1 MEEQIHIQER
11 GKRGWTFYVIYSFI
25 LSGLLLLIFG
35 GLLFFYHSHRL
46 PDFSPL
52 KGGNLNAYSIIYS
65 EEDEV
70 IGKFLMDNRIPI
82 SYEQIPKPL
91 VNAFIAAEDADFF
104 KHKGVDYKGILRAMF
119 KNFLAGRIVQGGSTI
134 TQQVTKTFFLTP
146 KRSLARKLKEV
157 AYAFGLEQNLSKEE
171 ILTLYLNNIY
181 LGNGAYGVEAA
192 ADSYFNKR
200 VEQLNLAEVAMM
212 AGLVKAPSRYSPV
225 NNLKRAKDRQAY
237 VLTRMTELGFV
248 SQEQKEK
255 ALQIPLKIQSRES
268 AYFSKAPY
276 FTEFI
281 RHQVERKYGKEKLY
295 QEGLRIYTTLNLSFQ
310 KTAQKSVEA
319 GLRELDKR
327 EGFRGPSQT
336 LSPHEVKELPNKR
349 KGTVPP
355 LPQKEIFE
363 GVILSKE
370 DSKKSY
376 TVWVEDRKGILP
388 YSEMSWAL
396 NIKPTA
402 TYKPQKVKTPGDLL
416 NPGDVVY
423 VRVKESSKKEQAL
436 RLSLE
441 QEPIVQGALLCL
453 DPRTGFVR
461 AMVGGRDFGESQFN
475 RAISARRQPGSAFKP
490 LIYAAAL
497 EKGYTPSTIIMDS
510 PVEYSDP
517 DGGTYWAPK
526 NYDEDFMGPITF
538 RNALAHSRNVV
549 TVKILEDIGVGYA
562 LPFIKKLGI
571 ESSIKRD
578 LSIALG
584 TSGVSMMELTS
595 AFAVF
600 ANGGERIKPIFIKKI
615 VTMKGEVLEENT
627 PYIEMEEKEEE
638 EETAKTPPPA
648 SKEQAISPQNAFIMT
663 HLLQGVVQH
672 GTGQRAKVLG
682 RPVAGK
688 TGTSSDYSDAWFI
701 GYTPS
706 LLTGVWVGF
715 DDKTS
720 LGKKE
725 TGARAALPIWIN
737 FMDQALRNTP
747 LDTPKPPQGITFIK
761 VNIETG
767 LPTNTDSPETITEA
781 FIDSSIPRENEAG
794 VTEGSSS
801 GTPLPDRSPGETVQ
815 ELPRWK
821 DCPGRKHHH
830 PAGDQ
835 DLLPHAKEKFS
846 PKAEGGR
853 LRLWL
858 GTEF

>member
-1 MEEQIHIQER
+1 MEEQNHIQKIR
-11 GKRGWTFYVIYSFI
+11 KKGWAFYVSYSFI
-25 LSGLLLLIFG
+25 LSFLLLLTLG
-35 GLLFFYHSHRL
+35 GLLFFYYSHRL
-46 PDFSPL
+46 PDFTPL
-52 KGGNLNAYSIIYS
+52 KERNLNAYSIVYS
-65 EEDEV
+65 EEDQV

-82 SYEQIPKPL
+82 SYERFPKQL

-104 KHKGVDYKGILRAMF
+104 QHKGVDYKGILRAMF

-146 KRSLARKLKEV
+146 KRSLIRKLKEV
-157 AYAFGLEQNLSKEE
+157 AYAFGLEQNLTKEE
-171 ILTLYLNNIY
+171 ILGLYLNNIY

-200 VEQLNLAEVAMM
+200 VEQLNLAEMAMM

-237 VLTRMTELGFV
+237 VLTRMTELGFI

-295 QEGLRIYTTLNLSFQ
+295 QEGLRIYTTLDLSLQ
-310 KTAQKSVEA
+310 RTAQQSMEA
-319 GLRELDKR
+319 GLRELDRR
-327 EGFRGPSQT
+327 EGFRGPFQT
-336 LSPHEVKELPNKR
+336 LSPDETKELPNKK
-349 KGTVPP
+349 KGVVPP
-355 LPQKEIFE
+355 LPQKEVFE

-370 DSKKSY
+370 DAKKSY
-376 TVWVEDRKGILP
+376 TVWFEDRKGILP
-388 YSEMSWAL
+388 FSEMSWAL
-396 NIKPTA
+396 NIKPTSS
-402 TYKPQKVKTPGDLL
+402 YKPQKVKTPGDLL

-423 VRVKESSKKEQAL
+423 VRVKESSKKDQPL

-441 QEPIVQGALLCL
+441 QEPLVQGALLCL
-453 DPRTGFVR
+453 DPRTGYVR
-461 AMVGGRDFGESQFN
+461 AMVGGRDFSESQFN
-475 RAISARRQPGSAFKP
+475 RAISSRRQPGSAFKP

-562 LPFIKKLGI
+562 LQFMKRLGI
-571 ESSIKRD
+571 ESPIKRD

-615 VTMKGEVLEENT
+615 VTMKDEVLEENT
-627 PYIEMEEKEEE
+627 PYLEMEEKEEE
-638 EETAKTPPPA
+638 EENPETPSPA
-648 SKEQAISPQNAFIMT
+648 LNEQVISPQNAFIMT
-663 HLLQGVVQH
+663 HLLQGVVEH
-672 GTGQRAKVLG
+672 GTAQRAKVLG

-706 LLTGVWVGF
+706 LLAGVWVGF
-715 DDKTS
+715 DDKNS

-725 TGARAALPIWIN
+725 TGARAALPIWIS

-747 LDTPKPPQGITFIK
+747 IETPKPPQGITFIK
-761 VNIETG
+761 VNIDTG
-767 LPTNTDSPETITEA
+767 LPTNSDSPETITEA
-781 FIDSSIPRENEAG
+781 FIDSSVPREKEDREKESSSSETP
-794 VTEGSSS
+794 VPEGSPGDRPAPS
-801 GTPLPDRSPGETVQ
+801 GYYD
-815 ELPRWK
+815 
-821 DCPGRKHHH
+821 
-830 PAGDQ
+830 
-835 DLLPHAKEKFS
+835 
-846 PKAEGGR
+846 
-853 LRLWL
+853 
-858 GTEF
+858 

>member
-1 MEEQIHIQER
+1 MEEQIHTQER
-11 GKRGWTFYVIYSFI
+11 GKKGWAFYVAYSFI

-35 GLLFFYHSHRL
+35 ALLFFYYSHRL
-46 PDFSPL
+46 PDFSSL
-52 KGGNLNAYSIIYS
+52 KGGNLNVYSIIYS

-70 IGKFLMDNRIPI
+70 IGKFLMNNRIPI
-82 SYEQIPKPL
+82 SYEEIPKPL

-104 KHKGVDYKGILRAMF
+104 QHKGVDYKGILRAMF

-134 TQQVTKTFFLTP
+134 TQQVTKTYFLTP
-146 KRSLARKLKEV
+146 KRSLIRKLKEV
-157 AYAFGLEQNLSKEE
+157 AYAFGLEKNLTKEE
-171 ILTLYLNNIY
+171 ILALYLNNIY

-200 VEQLNLAEVAMM
+200 VEQLNLAEAAMM

-225 NNLKRAKDRQAY
+225 NNLRRAKDRQAY
-237 VLTRMTELGFV
+237 VLTRMTELGFI
-248 SQEQKEK
+248 SQEQKQK
-255 ALQIPLKIQSRES
+255 ASQISLKIQSRES

-281 RHQVERKYGKEKLY
+281 RHQVERKYGKERLY
-295 QEGLRIYTTLNLSFQ
+295 QEGLRIYTTLDLSLQ
-310 KTAQKSVEA
+310 KTAQRSVEA

-336 LSPHEVKELPNKR
+336 LPPNEVKELPNRR
-349 KGTVPP
+349 KEAFPP

-363 GVILSKE
+363 GVILSRE

-396 NIKPTA
+396 NVKPTA

-423 VRVKESSKKEQAL
+423 VRVKESSRKEQTL

-453 DPRTGFVR
+453 DPRTGYVR

-549 TVKILEDIGVGYA
+549 TVKILEDIGVGHA

-571 ESSIKRD
+571 ESPVKRD

-584 TSGVSMMELTS
+584 TSGVTMMELTS

-627 PYIEMEEKEEE
+627 PYMEMEDKEEE
-638 EETAKTPPPA
+638 EEMPKTPAPV
-648 SKEQAISPQNAFIMT
+648 SKEQVISPQNAFIMS

-682 RPVAGK
+682 RPIAGK
-688 TGTSSDYSDAWFI
+688 TGTSSDYSDAWFV

-725 TGARAALPIWIN
+725 TGARAALPIWIY
-737 FMDQALRNTP
+737 FMEQALRNTP
-747 LDTPKPPQGITFIK
+747 MDTPKPPQGITFVK

-767 LPTNTDSPETITEA
+767 LPTNTDSPEAITEA
-781 FIDSSIPRENEAG
+781 FIDGSIPRENESG
-794 VTEGSSS
+794 ITDDSSL
-801 GTPLPDRSPGETVQ
+801 GAPLPERPPGET
-815 ELPRWK
+815 PPPSGYY
-821 DCPGRKHHH
+821 D
-830 PAGDQ
+830 
-835 DLLPHAKEKFS
+835 
-846 PKAEGGR
+846 
-853 LRLWL
+853 
-858 GTEF
+858 

>member
-35 GLLFFYHSHRL
+35 GLLFFYYSHRL

-91 VNAFIAAEDADFF
+91 VNAFLAAEDADFF

-146 KRSLARKLKEV
+146 KRSLARKLKEA

-336 LSPHEVKELPNKR
+336 LPPHEVKELPNKR

-453 DPRTGFVR
+453 DPRTGYVR

-801 GTPLPDRSPGETVQ
+801 GTPLPDRSPGET
-815 ELPRWK
+815 
-821 DCPGRKHHH
+821 
-830 PAGDQ
+830 PAPSGYYD
-835 DLLPHAKEKFS
+835 
-846 PKAEGGR
+846 
-853 LRLWL
+853 
-858 GTEF
+858 